1 MTFPKIGE
9 RRLYFRKP
17 FPMVATRMHLKK
29 LSYIATS
36 MNEIGGDFGLESF
49 EVKVLARWISV
60 QNHLRYLRYRQI
72 ILPSG
77 WEIGDAFVSMG

>member
-1 MTFPKIGE
+1 M
-9 RRLYFRKP
+9 
-17 FPMVATRMHLKK
+17 
-29 LSYIATS
+29 ATS
-36 MNEIGGDFGLESF
+36 VNENGGDFGLESF